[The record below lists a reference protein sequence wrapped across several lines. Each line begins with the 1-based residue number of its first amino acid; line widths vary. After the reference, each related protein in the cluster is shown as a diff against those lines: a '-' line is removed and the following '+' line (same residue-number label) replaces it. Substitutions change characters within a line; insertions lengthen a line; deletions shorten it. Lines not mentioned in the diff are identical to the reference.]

1 MYSGEM
7 EANSLIRDPQLD
19 NVRGLAIISVVGVH
33 TAQAA
38 SHALVANAHDPS
50 VFDMWAL
57 LFAQLGKYGVE
68 LFFFLSGVLLA
79 KVYGTE
85 SKISLKAYAARRLG
99 RILPLWYMFSLF
111 SFLLYLFFNEGYW
124 KGLLD
129 MTEGG
134 VSGHILI
141 AISAIFFITWAIIP
155 GVATEQRVVGGGWSI
170 ESEVAHYAL
179 FPIFRKLSSLKLI
192 AVISVSGFLA
202 SLNDFLIHSIPAL
215 KEIATRLESLSIF
228 TTLPFFLG
236 GLLLVGWDQTVIKK
250 SLTWKYLPFWM
261 MSFTGWVLFLIN
273 GVPYGFVY
281 EAVGF
286 VILAFGA
293 SYVLGKSRLVSKAMS
308 QVGKFSYFIYFLHFY
323 VVAAFYEL
331 QPSISSSVI
340 FLEVSSSPLA
350 FAILHLAYFWIAL
363 SLSLALGS
371 FSYKFFELP
380 VLRRIRRIR

>member
-1 MYSGEM
+1 
-7 EANSLIRDPQLD
+7 
-19 NVRGLAIISVVGVH
+19 
-33 TAQAA
+33 
-38 SHALVANAHDPS
+38 
-50 VFDMWAL
+50 
-57 LFAQLGKYGVE
+57 
-68 LFFFLSGVLLA
+68 
-79 KVYGTE
+79 
-85 SKISLKAYAARRLG
+85 
-99 RILPLWYMFSLF
+99 
-111 SFLLYLFFNEGYW
+111 
-124 KGLLD
+124 
-129 MTEGG
+129 
-134 VSGHILI
+134 
-141 AISAIFFITWAIIP
+141 
-155 GVATEQRVVGGGWSI
+155 
-170 ESEVAHYAL
+170 
-179 FPIFRKLSSLKLI
+179 
-192 AVISVSGFLA
+192 
-202 SLNDFLIHSIPAL
+202 
-215 KEIATRLESLSIF
+215 
-228 TTLPFFLG
+228 
-236 GLLLVGWDQTVIKK
+236 
-250 SLTWKYLPFWM
+250 M